1 MRAPTLYALPN
12 QRVLRWL
19 VTTREPLG
27 EDLLRQLMAG
37 PFSSRGAMFVGALN
51 SLLISWTCAFLHPT
65 PIFIGW
71 MILDTLIWLTRLVLL
86 HCIHLMDSLAPP
98 WLSEVSLLLG
108 LLWTATLGL
117 GTAACV
123 LSGDVVLQV
132 LGCTS
137 AVAMN
142 GAVTMRNQGIPRYA
156 FLQIL
161 LTDVPMK
168 LATLLQP
175 EPLLRLF
182 LLQAPL
188 YLTANWILLHALN
201 RTLVRALTAEADSR
215 WHATHDNLTGL
226 YNRAGILALL
236 EGALHRPRSWP
247 GSVAVFYIDLDDFK
261 GVNDSRG
268 HAAGDRLLRTCGE
281 VLTLSVRQS
290 DFAGRLGGDEFLLV
304 MQDATE
310 EGARDL
316 AQRIL
321 GSLMPQGT
329 SASIGIALQ
338 RATEDSPA
346 LLARADQALYTAK
359 LAGKGGFRLADTRAS
374 DAG

>member
-12 QRVLRWL
+12 QRLLRWL
-19 VTTREPLG
+19 VTSRDPLD
-27 EDLLRQLMAG
+27 ENLLRQLLAG
-37 PFSSRGAMFVGALN
+37 PFSSRGSMFVGALN
-51 SLLISWTCAFLHPT
+51 SLLISWTCALLHPT
-65 PIFIGW
+65 PLFIGW
-71 MILDTLIWLTRLVLL
+71 MILDTLIWITRLLLL
-86 HCIHLMDSLAPP
+86 HCIQLMEGLAPP
-98 WLSEVSLLLG
+98 RLSEVSLLLG

-142 GAVTMRNQGIPRYA
+142 GAITMRNQGIPRYA

-161 LTDVPMK
+161 LTDIPMK
-168 LATLLQP
+168 LATLFQP
-175 EPLLRLF
+175 EPMLRLF

-188 YLTANWILLHALN
+188 YLTANWMLLERLN
-201 RTLVRALTAEADSR
+201 RTLVRALTAEVDSR
-215 WHATHDNLTGL
+215 WHATHDSLTGL

-236 EGALHRPRSWP
+236 EGALYRPRSES
-247 GSVAVFYIDLDDFK
+247 GRVAVFYIDLDDFK
-261 GVNDSRG
+261 GVNDSQG
-268 HAAGDRLLRTCGE
+268 HAAGDRLLQACGE

-310 EGARDL
+310 DGARDL
-316 AQRIL
+316 ARRIL
-321 GSLMPQGT
+321 GRLVSQGT
-329 SASIGIALQ
+329 SVSIGIALQ
-338 RATEDSPA
+338 RAMEDSPT
-346 LLARADQALYTAK
+346 LLARADQALYTTK
-359 LAGKGGFRLADTRAS
+359 LAGKGGFRLADTCAS
-374 DAG
+374 AVG

>member
-12 QRVLRWL
+12 QPALRWL
-19 VTTREPLG
+19 VTTRDSLDENLQQQ
-27 EDLLRQLMAG
+27 LLAG
-37 PFSSRGAMFVGALN
+37 PFSSRSAMFVGALN

-65 PIFIGW
+65 PLFLGW

-86 HCIHLMDSLAPP
+86 HCIQLMDGLAPP
-98 WLSEVSLLLG
+98 WLSEVSLVLG
-108 LLWTATLGL
+108 LLWTATLGV

-123 LSGDVVLQV
+123 ISGDGVLQV

-142 GAVTMRNQGIPRYA
+142 GAITMRNQGIPRYA

-161 LTDVPMK
+161 LTDVPMN
-168 LATLLQP
+168 LATLFQP
-175 EPLLRLF
+175 EPMLRLF

-188 YLTANWILLHALN
+188 YLTANWILLDRLN
-201 RTLVRALTAEADSR
+201 RTLVRALTAELDSR
-215 WHATHDNLTGL
+215 WHATHDSLTGL

-236 EGALHRPRSWP
+236 EGALHRPRS
-247 GSVAVFYIDLDDFK
+247 GSGRVAVFYIDLDDFK
-261 GVNDSRG
+261 GVNDVQG
-268 HAAGDRLLRTCGE
+268 HAAGDRLLQTCGE

-304 MQDATE
+304 VQDATE
-310 EGARDL
+310 NGAQDL
-316 AQRIL
+316 ARRIL
-321 GSLMPQGT
+321 GRLVPQGT
-329 SASIGIALQ
+329 SVSIGIALQ
-338 RATEDSPA
+338 RTTEDSPA

-359 LAGKGGFRLADTRAS
+359 LAGKGGFSLADARAS
-374 DAG
+374 AAG